1 MTKELFP
8 SSYECDCGHES
19 HFFENTIK
27 EMKRMGKKK
36 EVRLGES
43 AEDEHTIIFYKGK
56 AVEIICP
63 KLGKCN
69 VSGYL

>member
-27 EMKRMGKKK
+27 EMKRMSKKK
-36 EVRLGES
+36 EVRLGDS
-43 AEDEHTIIFYKGK
+43 TEDEHTIIFYKGK

>member
-1 MTKELFP
+1 M
-8 SSYECDCGHES
+8 S
-19 HFFENTIK
+19 
-27 EMKRMGKKK
+27 KKK
-36 EVRLGES
+36 EVRLGDS